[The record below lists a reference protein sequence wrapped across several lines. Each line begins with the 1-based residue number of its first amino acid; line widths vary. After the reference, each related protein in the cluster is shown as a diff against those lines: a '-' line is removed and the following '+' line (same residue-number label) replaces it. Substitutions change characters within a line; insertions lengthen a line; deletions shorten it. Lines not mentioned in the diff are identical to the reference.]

1 MSRNVCLVVSGFA
14 VLLIN
19 SSAIGVVIDPG
30 EILKIDKKKIELSV
44 SINMNSHEK
53 KPQFKHEA
61 L

>member
-30 EILKIDKKKIELSV
+30 EILKIDKKKNWIKC
-44 SINMNSHEK
+44 INKYE
-53 KPQFKHEA
+53 FTREETTV
-61 L
+61 